1 MIFGT
6 LCPGWLPVPLRY
18 PVSSITHDSPS
29 ISGSRLLTLL
39 AALSLVACAGP
50 AKTEYMS
57 FTYIP
62 VVNFLGEV
70 AVLGL
75 LVLTLFAS
83 AVCYLGVV
91 AVLGMLIHALFVYA
105 SLMIQL

>member
-1 MIFGT
+1 MHAKHSHEVWERSSLTFENMISVKRHA
-6 LCPGWLPVPLRY
+6 CVSIYIYIYIYIYVYPVPF
-18 PVSSITHDSPS
+18 
-29 ISGSRLLTLL
+29 
-39 AALSLVACAGP
+39 
-50 AKTEYMS
+50 S